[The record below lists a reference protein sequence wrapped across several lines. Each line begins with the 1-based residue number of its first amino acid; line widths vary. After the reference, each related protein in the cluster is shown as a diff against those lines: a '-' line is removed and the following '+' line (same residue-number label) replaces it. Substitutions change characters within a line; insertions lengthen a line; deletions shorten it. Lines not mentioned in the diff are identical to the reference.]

1 MSDIEDRLPL
11 VVKAFKTAADTGR
24 LSDQDWQALD
34 RTLQLAV
41 FEMVAGRPPPRYR
54 SSRERGSALNAVRRT
69 G

>member
-1 MSDIEDRLPL
+1 MSEIEDRLPL
-11 VVKAFKTAADTGR
+11 LAEAFKTAANTGR

-41 FEMVAGRPPPRYR
+41 FEMVAGRPPARYR
-54 SSRERGSALNAVRRT
+54 PSRERGSGVNFRRT

>member
-1 MSDIEDRLPL
+1 MSEIEDRLPL
-11 VVKAFKTAADTGR
+11 VLEAFKTAANTGR

-54 SSRERGSALNAVRRT
+54 PSRERGSQLNVRRT